1 MRHCFQK
8 KPKYHHHLR
17 PVIAIGL
24 TMVLAACSGGGGG
37 GASATATPASA
48 TPDPGTPVNVQ
59 YPASASLDSFQYQIQ
74 NASSGKV
81 LGINGQSQ
89 SAGAGVVQE
98 TNTGSADTLWHFMQ
112 QIDSGGDYRANIEN
126 LLTHQVLAMSAAA
139 TVSGAPAAAAALSGA
154 QAVQYAN
161 TGNDDQNWV
170 LYLLKDGNYLLK
182 NHNSNLYLQYD
193 AGTDTIDQAARAT
206 SGSGCTC
213 QEWTLTA
220 TAAAPYSAPMA
231 VQGSGIE
238 VHDPNMLQ
246 DANHVYWL
254 YGTHQ
259 TVASSTDLVTWTAY
273 KGCAAGAM
281 GGYAPNCP
289 IIGPDLPSWTGLQTP
304 LSWNNGANTDVW
316 APDVMLANGTYY
328 QYYSI
333 PVAPDPASGCAVSAC
348 QGGEAIIGLA
358 TSTSPSG
365 PWTDKGWITRSW
377 SNTSTPIAGFG
388 FLNTTR
394 DNAIDPAPFID
405 AQGNWW
411 LVYGSWFDGTHMI
424 QLDPASGLPLT
435 ANPTIYN
442 IAHRWFGEEGPFV
455 YPYVFNGTQYYYYFA
470 PINACCSATSPYR
483 IIYGRST
490 SPTGPYYDRGGL
502 PLYDANGGGGGT
514 ILLSA
519 HGKYVGPGGQSVFTD
534 TGPNGTESLPTL
546 VYHYYDG
553 DANGTPKLGLNRIA
567 FTADGWPYLP

>member
-1 MRHCFQK
+1 MRHCFQNTNDYK
-8 KPKYHHHLR
+8 RHLKPALACNL
-17 PVIAIGL
+17 IFLI
-24 TMVLAACSGGGGG
+24 AACGGGGG
-37 GASATATPASA
+37 GGSSPATTTPVTP
-48 TPDPGTPVNVQ
+48 TPDLGTIVNVQ
-59 YPASASLDSFQYQIQ
+59 YPTSASLDSYQYQIQ
-74 NASSGKV
+74 NASTGKV
-81 LGINGQSQ
+81 LGISGQSQ
-89 SAGAGVVQE
+89 VAGTSVIQE
-98 TNTGSADTLWHFMQ
+98 TNTGSTDSLWHFMQ
-112 QIDSGGDYRANIEN
+112 QVDSGGDYRANIEN
-126 LLTHQVLAMSAAA
+126 MLTHQVIAMSSAA
-139 TVSGAPAAAAALSGA
+139 TVSGAPVAAAASSGA
-154 QAVQYAN
+154 QALQYAN

-193 AGTDTIDQAARAT
+193 ASSDTIDQAARAT
-206 SGSGCTC
+206 TGTA

-220 TAAAPYSAPMA
+220 TTTPAYTAPMA
-231 VQGSGIE
+231 VQGTGID

-259 TVASSTDLVTWTAY
+259 TIASSTDMVTWTAY
-273 KGCAAGAM
+273 QGCAAGSM

-289 IIGPDLPSWTGLQTP
+289 VIGPDFPSWTGLQTP

-333 PVAPDPASGCAVSAC
+333 PVAPDPASGCAVSSC

-377 SNTSTPIAGFG
+377 SNTSTPITGFG
-388 FLNTTR
+388 FLNTTT

-424 QLDPASGLPLT
+424 QLDPMSGLPLT
-435 ANPTIYN
+435 SNTTIYN
-442 IAHRWFGEEGPFV
+442 IAHRWFGEEGPFI
-455 YPYVFNGTQYYYYFA
+455 YPHVVNGTQYYYYFA

-534 TGPNGTESLPTL
+534 VGPTGLESLPTL

-553 DANGTPKLGLNRIA
+553 DDSGTPKLGLNRIA
-567 FTADGWPYLP
+567 FTSDGWPYLS

>member
-1 MRHCFQK
+1 MRHCVQK
-8 KPKYHHHLR
+8 QINYKRHLKPI
-17 PVIAIGL
+17 VVFSL
-24 TMVLAACSGGGGG
+24 TFPLLACGGGGG
-37 GASATATPASA
+37 GGSSSATTTPVTP
-48 TPDPGTPVNVQ
+48 TPDLGTIVNVQ
-59 YPASASLDSFQYQIQ
+59 YPASASLDSYQYQIQ
-74 NASSGKV
+74 NASTGKV
-81 LGINGQSQ
+81 LGISGQSQ
-89 SAGAGVVQE
+89 VAGTSVIQE
-98 TNTGSADTLWHFMQ
+98 TNTGSTDSLWHFMQ
-112 QIDSGGDYRANIEN
+112 QVDSGGDYRANIEN
-126 LLTHQVLAMSAAA
+126 MLTHQVIAMSSAT
-139 TVSGAPAAAAALSGA
+139 TVSGAPVAAAASSGA
-154 QAVQYAN
+154 QALQYAN

-193 AGTDTIDQAARAT
+193 ASSDTIDQAARAT
-206 SGSGCTC
+206 TGTA

-220 TAAAPYSAPMA
+220 TTTPAYTAPMA
-231 VQGSGIE
+231 VQGTGID

-259 TVASSTDLVTWTAY
+259 TIASSTDMVTWTAY
-273 KGCAAGAM
+273 QGCAAGSM

-289 IIGPDLPSWTGLQTP
+289 VIGPDFPSWTGLQTP

-333 PVAPDPASGCAVSAC
+333 PVAPDPASGCAVSTC

-377 SNTSTPIAGFG
+377 SNTSTPITGFG
-388 FLNTTR
+388 FLNTTT

-424 QLDPASGLPLT
+424 QLDPMSGLPLT
-435 ANPTIYN
+435 ANTTIYN
-442 IAHRWFGEEGPFV
+442 IAHRWFGEEGPFI
-455 YPYVFNGTQYYYYFA
+455 YPHVVNGTQYYYYFA

-534 TGPNGTESLPTL
+534 VGPTGLESLPTL

-553 DANGTPKLGLNRIA
+553 DDSGTPKLGLNRIA
-567 FTADGWPYLP
+567 FTSDGWPYLP